1 MRALFIQVLGRV
13 GEIEANHRENMIPMS
28 SLIMAHLIK
37 ESLQCIKEIKMA
49 INRVINR
56 NLAGME
62 EVDTL
67 PWSKPTTNMATPEMS
82 SFRTLG
88 EQKSRKIKIST
99 SGQITGL
106 DGQK

>member
-1 MRALFIQVLGRV
+1 MRAPFIQVLGRV

-28 SLIMAHLIK
+28 SLITAHLIK
-37 ESLQCIKEIKMA
+37 ESLQCIKEINRA
-49 INRVINR
+49 INRAINR
-56 NLAGME
+56 GINRGINSNLAGME

-88 EQKSRKIKIST
+88 ERKK
-99 SGQITGL
+99 
-106 DGQK
+106 

>member
-1 MRALFIQVLGRV
+1 MRAPFIQVLGRV
-13 GEIEANHRENMIPMS
+13 GEIEANHRENMIPMN
-28 SLIMAHLIK
+28 SLITAHLIK
-37 ESLQCIKEIKMA
+37 ESLQCIKEI
-49 INRVINR
+49 NRAINR

-88 EQKSRKIKIST
+88 ERKK
-99 SGQITGL
+99 
-106 DGQK
+106 